1 MARYTIYQEI
11 RDTRAAIRGLLRGAQ
26 SATINS
32 NGGQHSY
39 TRVDLP
45 KLREHLKYL
54 YGLVSRNKVRKRTAP
69 DFS

>member
-1 MARYTIYQEI
+1 MAYTIYSEI
-11 RDTRAAIRGLLRGAQ
+11 RDTRQAIKELLQGAQ
-26 SATINS
+26 SATISS

-45 KLREHLKYL
+45 KLSDHLDRL
-54 YGLVSRNKVRKRTAP
+54 YGQVSRANVRKRTAP